1 MARSSGYLRLATKA
15 TRTLAEKAFDVIREA
30 VVVVDTRPKH
40 LPLVLVNAAAR
51 RCLGGDSEPSTLIG
65 SSLFGLLGAA
75 SASMVQYL
83 LTTITEG
90 ESGLNRSLTWRL
102 TRGEAAAMTELRLL
116 DSSDDQRLVMMTFP
130 ASSQLSDLSSAVD
143 QLPFDLLILD
153 TNLNITYANGSAA
166 RSSGADE
173 TLVGRSAFTVT
184 PTMALAPE
192 TYVRALEG
200 IPYRGEKAELS
211 SSSGAPSRWFDI
223 DVQPLQGASG
233 IVGLTVL
240 STEVEAP
247 RAAGRSVETSAG
259 HLRALIEDAQDIV
272 TVAGPDGQI
281 RYVSGGA
288 RSALGYS
295 SDEIRWT
302 KYIYDYV
309 HPDDAAALRAK
320 LRQLTSGLI
329 GAFTCHHR
337 LRHQDGSYRWLES
350 SYVAALDNPL
360 INGVV
365 ATSRDITERKQA
377 EIQLA
382 QREEVFRLA
391 ADAVEGVI
399 FEWDLTRGIV
409 HRSRGLLEILGI
421 EPEDLAP
428 VVDAWRER
436 IHPGDVD
443 GVTRQIGLALIEG
456 RGWTVTYRIRDA
468 RGRYRSMLERGL
480 IQRNSAGDPMRAIG
494 CCVDV
499 SEIKRLTDLLGEA
512 QRTAKMGG
520 WEYSYSTLELTWT
533 DEMFRIFETTPA
545 KFTVSWDAMLA
556 QCTPESR
563 ERFHNAWRRAD
574 TTDGQLDLEL
584 EITTLQNRRIWIRV
598 IGHIEKLEGRSV
610 RAFGSVQN
618 IQAEKLAQIALENSR
633 GWLKL
638 SMNMAHLHAWRWDKA
653 TDRIDFAIVDRP
665 KQNLPDVFPTL
676 TALLE
681 RVHPKDRAIV
691 TRAIEAG
698 FQGSADTQAEFRLRV
713 DNNRG
718 YRSYATTAR
727 PLFDAGGKPQGFVGV
742 TQDVT
747 ARRESEAKLRRSE
760 RLLRTTTAN
769 TADTLILVDT
779 NLKVRFI
786 NRGSADLDIEDIVGG
801 EISALLPEAAR
812 NSVITKLRNVLLTG
826 ESITYEFQSHTE
838 EGQLQYFENRAVLVH
853 EDDMGA
859 GLSISVTNITE
870 RKRLEQEILDVSSRE
885 RQTIGR
891 DLHDG
896 LGQELTGVALML
908 RSLATRFEHQFP
920 EGVATL
926 NEIVGVVNQSIENAR
941 ALARGLLPVR
951 TDSGGLPFALRE
963 LATRSR
969 DIYGLEVNFRA
980 EIWPEITLSE
990 TSASHLYRI
999 AQEAL
1004 TNAARHGQAHKVDI
1018 LLMVTRNTFLLRITD
1033 DGVGMRP
1040 PKQPAVGMGLKIMRY
1055 RAGIIGAKIEFG
1067 GNKPQGT
1074 IVRVTGEQPARP
1086 GALQYGHAIY
1096 GGSEYGR

>member
-30 VVVVDTRPKH
+30 VVVVDTRSKH
-40 LPLVLVNAAAR
+40 LPLVLLNAAAR
-51 RCLGGDSEPSTLIG
+51 RCLGGDSEPSALVG
-65 SSLFGLLGAA
+65 SSLFGHLGAA
-75 SASMVQYL
+75 SASMVQHL
-83 LTTITEG
+83 LTTMTEG
-90 ESGLNRSLTWRL
+90 ESVLNRSLTWRL
-102 TRGEAAAMTELRLL
+102 AQREAAAMTELKLL
-116 DSSDDQRLVMMTFP
+116 DSSEDQRLVMMTFP
-130 ASSQLSDLSSAVD
+130 ASAQLSDLTEAVD

-173 TLVGRSAFTVT
+173 TLVGRSAFSVT
-184 PTMALAPE
+184 PTVALAPE
-192 TYVRALEG
+192 IYVRALEG
-200 IPYRGEKAELS
+200 IPYRGEKAALP
-211 SSSGAPSRWFDI
+211 SSSGAPARWFDI
-223 DVQPLQGASG
+223 DVQPLKGASG
-233 IVGLTVL
+233 VVGLTVL
-240 STEVEAP
+240 STEVEGP
-247 RAAGRSVETSAG
+247 RAAGRAAETSAS

-272 TVAGPDGQI
+272 TVAAPDGQI
-281 RYVSGGA
+281 RYVSGGV

-329 GAFTCHHR
+329 RAFTCQHR

-391 ADAVEGVI
+391 ADAVDGVI
-399 FEWDLTRGIV
+399 FEWDLTRGVV

-443 GVTRQIGLALIEG
+443 AVARQIGLALIEG

-533 DEMFRIFETTPA
+533 DEMFRIFETSPA

-556 QCTPESR
+556 QCTPDSR

-574 TTDGQLDLEL
+574 IADGQLDLEL
-584 EITTLQNRRIWIRV
+584 EITTLQHRRIWIRV

-618 IQAEKLAQIALENSR
+618 IQAEKLAQIALENST

-638 SMNMAHLHAWRWDKA
+638 SMNMAHMHAWRWDKA

-665 KQNLPDVFPTL
+665 KQHLPAVFPTL
-676 TALLE
+676 TALME

-691 TRAIEAG
+691 TRSIEAG
-698 FQGSADTQAEFRLRV
+698 FHGSADTHAEFRLKV
-713 DNNRG
+713 DNRG
-718 YRSYATTAR
+718 YRSFATTAR
-727 PLFDAGGKPQGFVGV
+727 PLFDADGKPQGFVGV

-786 NRGSADLDIEDIVGG
+786 NRGSADLDIEDIVGR
-801 EISALLPEAAR
+801 EISALLPETAR
-812 NSVITKLRNVLLTG
+812 DSVIAKLRNVLLTG

-838 EGQLQYFENRAVLVH
+838 EGQLRHFENRAVLVQD
-853 EDDMGA
+853 DDMGA

-908 RSLATRFEHQFP
+908 RSLATRFQHQFP

-980 EIWPEITLSE
+980 EIWPEITLTE

-1004 TNAARHGQAHKVDI
+1004 TNAARHGQAQRVDI

-1040 PKQPAVGMGLKIMRY
+1040 PKQPAMGMGLKIMRY